1 MRAINANTV
10 PSNDVT
16 CYLDERSGWSKMDRS
31 YIKRNDRRKQRHA
44 LRAELPSVVLSN
56 LEAERLADHDHRREA
71 DLDGWGFA
79 DIARDLGFGFI
90 KDSSPRTTA
99 ESIQM
104 FPAPIRTHRI
114 QVVTVIR
121 KRANHRRVVEQL
133 RIAA

>member
-1 MRAINANTV
+1 
-10 PSNDVT
+10 
-16 CYLDERSGWSKMDRS
+16 MDRS

-56 LEAERLADHDHRREA
+56 LEAERLADQDHRREA
-71 DLDGWGFA
+71 DFDGWGFA
-79 DIARDLGFGFI
+79 DVARELGFGFAR
-90 KDSSPRTTA
+90 DSSPRTAA
-99 ESIQM
+99 ESILM
-104 FPAPIRTHRI
+104 FPAPTRTHQV